1 MLNLTTPA
9 SLPGS
14 TVQPDMTMWSYCCQT
29 HLFEAMVGWTKSL
42 PKASPLHRS
51 SNPEPIRP
59 TSRVPPQYARAPES
73 VDRKPEPR
81 RSMISQANPL
91 PPHPCGGLPCDP
103 FLDLAYPRGM
113 QIPFFEYLLEL
124 TLASR
129 LQYQHALLTLGEHDL
144 VRIHPRLALRDQ
156 VQVNLDTGI
165 SREAVSQVEQVN
177 PAAPMS

>member
-1 MLNLTTPA
+1 MAKYLSIPAMLNLTTPA

-42 PKASPLHRS
+42 PKASPTPSLFKS
-51 SNPEPIRP
+51 GTDS
-59 TSRVPPQYARAPES
+59 TDQSRASAICRAPES

-81 RSMISQANPL
+81 RSMISQANPP

-124 TLASR
+124 
-129 LQYQHALLTLGEHDL
+129 
-144 VRIHPRLALRDQ
+144 ALRPRFTIT
-156 VQVNLDTGI
+156 NMR
-165 SREAVSQVEQVN
+165 S
-177 PAAPMS
+177 